1 MIILAMLKEE
11 IIALILLLVCIV
23 PILLLSVFAIFKT
36 INNKSKL
43 AKKHELNIENEP
55 KDLEQQKIFYNA
67 YGGKENIIEI
77 SLKVS
82 RITVKVRNIEKVNA
96 PIVDNYIKL
105 HPECDI
111 NNLPDIFVSAME
123 LSAEEHADVQ
133 CVIQR
138 WVDSSIS
145 KTVNAPKGYTVEDV
159 EKLYM
164 RLYKG
169 KAKGGTVYVD
179 GSRDTQVLTLKKED
193 TLPKQVELSDLGIE
207 IQENKVERGKDEINP
222 TTTKANRNIGVEVGD
237 TCPICLQGV
246 VEDIGGCNTCTNC
259 NAQLKCGL

>member
-1 MIILAMLKEE
+1 MVGVSTGLE
-11 IIALILLLVCIV
+11 
-23 PILLLSVFAIFKT
+23 PYFAFKYYR
-36 INNKSKL
+36 SGRL
-43 AKKHELNIENEP
+43 
-55 KDLEQQKIFYNA
+55 
-67 YGGKENIIEI
+67 GKFME
-77 SLKVS
+77 
-82 RITVKVRNIEKVNA
+82 VNA

-193 TLPKQVELSDLGIE
+193 TLPKQVERADEGIE